1 MLISRVTFLQQEDS
15 GCETEI
21 AVTSPE
27 AFDNK
32 PVKGRRKN
40 VKGRKKSGK
49 KSKSK
54 SKSKGKGSRGP
65 LDGTASAL

>member
-1 MLISRVTFLQQEDS
+1 MTFLLQEES

-40 VKGRKKSGK
+40 VKGRKKS
-49 KSKSK
+49 SKRARARDRA
-54 SKSKGKGSRGP
+54 GRWTEPLRPCELEQHEVNHGS
-65 LDGTASAL
+65 